1 MENAQR
7 RQVERALASPPRAG
21 AGCEA
26 VVPNPKLRLLDQM
39 PEVLR
44 LRHYSIR
51 NETSFCAQPSPFLR
65 PQSDSEWIPVS
76 SSVTLQCNMI
86 AKICAS
92 VLILLCLN
100 LASAQTTNPVPP
112 LILKGAKSTNAA
124 ALPPWMKPATNLV
137 AQKPSRKSYHHQ
149 TNAVSTAVF
158 HLTGTASG
166 STNLSIGKPN
176 VTLSQPNTALGR
188 PAGGVAGSST
198 ALGKSSTGLAQP
210 NTGLGRPGTGIG
222 HPNVGIG
229 QPATGPGQ
237 PNTGPGPQG
246 KSIGEPIPQTS
257 SLKTFH
263 SHSYTNS
270 HPSRPTPKNSP

>member
-1 MENAQR
+1 
-7 RQVERALASPPRAG
+7 
-21 AGCEA
+21 
-26 VVPNPKLRLLDQM
+26 
-39 PEVLR
+39 
-44 LRHYSIR
+44 
-51 NETSFCAQPSPFLR
+51 
-65 PQSDSEWIPVS
+65 
-76 SSVTLQCNMI
+76 MI

-112 LILKGAKSTNAA
+112 LILKGAKSTNVAA
-124 ALPPWMKPATNLV
+124 VPPWMKSATNPV
-137 AQKPSRKSYHHQ
+137 AQKPSGKNYSHQ
-149 TNAVSTAVF
+149 TNAVF
-158 HLTGTASG
+158 HLTGTTSG
-166 STNLSIGKPN
+166 LTNQSIGKPN
-176 VTLSQPNTALGR
+176 VTLSQPNTGLEHL
-188 PAGGVAGSST
+188 AGGIAGSST